1 MTSKTD
7 TQVLRFA
14 SFELDPRSG
23 ELRKKGDVVPLGPQ
37 SLRVLTVLAARSGE
51 VVTRDEIRQQIWSE
65 DTFVDFDQG
74 LNFCIRQ
81 IRESLGDDA
90 EAPQYIETL
99 PRRGYRFLI
108 PVESTGKAPAAPVT
122 RLI

>member
-1 MTSKTD
+1 MMSKPHTP
-7 TQVLRFA
+7 VLRFA

-23 ELRKKGDVVPLGPQ
+23 ELRNKGDLVPLRPQ
-37 SLRVLTVLAARSGE
+37 AARSGD

-74 LNFCIRQ
+74 LHFCIRQ

-108 PVESTGKAPAAPVT
+108 PLESGANRPSSKNGRPRAS
-122 RLI
+122 RR